1 VALTYDQL
9 AIWTIEKYFSAK
21 GEKRISFV
29 TPPSG
34 DAYYSL
40 FDTHYLLTHGDR
52 IGSRGGQGFV
62 GPAATIARG
71 IQKVRQQFARMGKPI
86 NFVLT
91 GHFHVAM
98 DLPNG
103 IANGCLAGFSEYAKS
118 ELRAEPEPPT
128 QTMFWTH
135 PKWGLTTIRRIR
147 VDHD

>member
-1 VALTYDQL
+1 
-9 AIWTIEKYFSAK
+9 
-21 GEKRISFV
+21 
-29 TPPSG
+29 
-34 DAYYSL
+34 
-40 FDTHYLLTHGDR
+40 
-52 IGSRGGQGFV
+52 
-62 GPAATIARG
+62 
-71 IQKVRQQFARMGKPI
+71 MGRSV
-86 NFVLT
+86 NYVLT

-135 PKWGLTTIRRIR
+135 SKWGLTTIRRVR